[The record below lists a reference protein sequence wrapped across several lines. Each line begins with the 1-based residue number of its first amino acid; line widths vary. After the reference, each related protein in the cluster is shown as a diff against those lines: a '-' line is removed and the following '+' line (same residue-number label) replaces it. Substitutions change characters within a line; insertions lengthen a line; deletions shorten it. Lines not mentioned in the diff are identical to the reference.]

1 MNQMKITLSQVEIE
15 QAIRTYVGETLTLAT
30 GTHIEIELSTPRGS
44 TEVNAVIDLRN
55 EPVTAPVVKATTPKP
70 VHRTVVVPAA
80 AQELRDTFKAKG
92 REPDVEADTE
102 PMPQVHVSLSEPQP
116 EPVPEPVPEQ
126 VPTTPKNL
134 FGNLKRPNNQ

>member
-15 QAIRTYVGETLTLAT
+15 QAIRTYVGEALTLAT
-30 GTHIEIELSTPRGS
+30 GAHIEIELSIPRGS

-55 EPVTAPVVKATTPKP
+55 EPVTAPVVTATTPKP
-70 VHRTVVVPAA
+70 VHRTVVAPAA

-102 PMPQVHVSLSEPQP
+102 PMPQVLESLP
-116 EPVPEPVPEQ
+116 ENQPEPVPEQ